1 MTDPNQPTSLDEAQ
15 ATARSALWSLGLFSL
30 VINLLM
36 LAGPLFMLQ
45 VYDRVL
51 PSGSVP
57 TLVVLIGLV
66 IVLYLFLALLEMV
79 RGRVLVRLGR
89 RFDEILHKDIFR
101 AVFAFTAREV
111 KGAGSQPL
119 RDLDM
124 VRGYIAGPGPL
135 AFFDVPWVPI
145 YIGLVFMFHPLL
157 GIFAVVAAAVLAFLA
172 ILNKRLTHETQIK
185 ATMASESAHRF
196 AEEGR
201 RQAGIIKSLGMGT
214 ALLRLWEE
222 RKEAALKSLS
232 DNGDRAGLVSS
243 TSKAARLLFQS
254 GILAVGAWLA
264 IRQSITPGIM
274 IAASIIMSRAL
285 APLEQMIVHWR
296 GFTTAQ
302 RSWARIRKLLAEAP
316 PDKRRTALPRPSG
329 QLSVSN
335 LVCLMPDKPKP
346 IVAGAT
352 FELQPG
358 DGLGIIGPSGAGKST
373 LAKALLGIW
382 PNTRGE
388 VRLDGATHD
397 QWDGD
402 ALGRHLGYLPQ
413 EIALLPGT
421 LAQNIS
427 RFDPQATPQRVI
439 EAAELAGVH
448 RLALTLENGYDTVV
462 GLDGTQLSAGQI
474 QRVALARAVYGNP
487 ALVVLD
493 EPNSNLDSE
502 GDDALMKA
510 ITALRAQGTTVVV
523 VAHRASAINALD
535 TLLYIREGR
544 PVFYG
549 PKDGVLRQITQ
560 AVAQSTDRAGRGP
573 APNRQIG
580 RIGAAGQ
587 ATTPQPV
594 RQAGSGS

>member
-101 AVFAFTAREV
+101 AVFALTAREV

-302 RSWARIRKLLAEAP
+302 RSWARIRKLLDESP
-316 PDKRRTALPRPSG
+316 PDKQRTALPRPSG

-388 VRLDGATHD
+388 VRLDGATHG

-560 AVAQSTDRAGRGP
+560 AVAQSADRAGQGQ

>member
-1 MTDPNQPTSLDEAQ
+1 MMTDRIQNTSLDLART
-15 ATARSALWSLGLFSL
+15 TARSALWSLGLFSL
-30 VINLLM
+30 VINVLM

-66 IVLYLFLALLEMV
+66 VILYVFLALLEMI

-89 RFDEILHKDIFR
+89 RLDEILHRDIFR
-101 AVFAFTAREV
+101 GVFALTAREV

-157 GIFAVVAAAVLAFLA
+157 GIFAVIAAAILAVLAV
-172 ILNKRLTHETQIK
+172 LNKSLTQDSQIK
-185 ATMASESAHRF
+185 ATMASEAAHRF

-201 RQAGIIKSLGMGT
+201 RQAGIINALGMGKT
-214 ALLRLWEE
+214 LLNLWEE
-222 RKEAALKSLS
+222 RKDAALTTLS
-232 DNGDRAGLVSS
+232 DTGDRAGLISS
-243 TSKAARLLFQS
+243 VSKAARLLFQS

-296 GFTTAQ
+296 GFISAQ
-302 RSWARIRKLLAEAP
+302 RSWNRLCRLLTALP
-316 PDKRRTALPRPSG
+316 PEPQRTALPRPSG
-329 QLSVSN
+329 QLDVQN
-335 LVCLMPDKPKP
+335 LICLIPDKPKP
-346 IVAGAT
+346 VVSGVS
-352 FELQPG
+352 FRLQPG

-382 PNTRGE
+382 PNKRGE

-402 ALGRHLGYLPQ
+402 TLGRHLGYLPQ
-413 EIALLPGT
+413 EIVLLPGT
-421 LAQNIS
+421 LAQNIA
-427 RFDPQATPQRVI
+427 RFDPNATAQSI
-439 EAAELAGVH
+439 MEAAELAGVH
-448 RLALTLENGYDTVV
+448 LLALSLENGYDTVV
-462 GLDGTQLSAGQI
+462 GLDGVQLSAGQI
-474 QRVALARAVYGNP
+474 QRVALARAVYGDP
-487 ALVVLD
+487 ALVILD

-502 GDDALMKA
+502 GDDALMNA
-510 ITALRAQGTTVVV
+510 IVALRKRGTTVVV

-535 TLLYIREGR
+535 TLLYIRDGR
-544 PVFYG
+544 QVFYG

-560 AVAQSTDRAGRGP
+560 AVAQSAGRDAPGGDVRAQIGGSGP
-573 APNRQIG
+573 A
-580 RIGAAGQ
+580 GAAT
-587 ATTPQPV
+587 AKRVTH
-594 RQAGSGS
+594 AGSGS